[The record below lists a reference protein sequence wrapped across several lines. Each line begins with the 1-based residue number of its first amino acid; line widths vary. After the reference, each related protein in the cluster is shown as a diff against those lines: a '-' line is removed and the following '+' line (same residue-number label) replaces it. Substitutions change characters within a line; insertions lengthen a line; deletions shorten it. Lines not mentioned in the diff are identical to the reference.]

1 MFWLEAFKHQHLGDH
16 WGSGFPQ
23 EFGSC
28 FPFLFNMVA
37 GEKGVPGI
45 PLSYKF
51 GSSRD
56 EGCSMMGRTMMES
69 KCYYVCRQAEAR
81 AAHPTVGN
89 GAFPWEGVGGKQGL
103 STWLLHSGELRDA
116 S

>member
-1 MFWLEAFKHQHLGDH
+1 MAFPRSLEAAV
-16 WGSGFPQ
+16 
-23 EFGSC
+23 
-28 FPFLFNMVA
+28 PFLFNMVA

-45 PLSYKF
+45 PLSYKL

-56 EGCSMMGRTMMES
+56 EGCSKMGRTMMES
-69 KCYYVCRQAEAR
+69 ECYHSHGQGEAR
-81 AAHPTVGN
+81 AAHPAVGN

-103 STWLLHSGELRDA
+103 SAWPLHSGELRDA